1 MMTMPEMTPDQTAA
15 RLDRFVVAVDGIEA
29 LQLAAAA
36 KIAAVVK
43 AKIEGG
49 EAPTQGELRQLA
61 EAKKSLVDSI
71 GAMLRERDA
80 QECE

>member
-1 MMTMPEMTPDQTAA
+1 MPEQDAPS
-15 RLDRFVVAVDGIEA
+15 RLDKFVSAVDGIEA

-43 AKIEGG
+43 AKVEAS
-49 EAPTQGELRQLA
+49 EAPTQAEMRNLR
-61 EAKKSLVDSI
+61 EAKASLVESI

-80 QECE
+80 QECDAQECE

>member
-1 MMTMPEMTPDQTAA
+1 MPEMTPEQTAT

-43 AKIEGG
+43 AKVEAG
-49 EAPTQGELRQLA
+49 EAPTQAEMRSLR
-61 EAKKSLVDSI
+61 EAKASLVESI